1 MKHKP
6 VFSICYL
13 EGKEVFNASRRKRER
28 EERKRRKV
36 KEGRRK
42 GAGKEGRKKSTFTTE
57 RLSQDGLCWHL
68 LSWRPSQRSIRPRP
82 LTF

>member
-42 GAGKEGRKKSTFTTE
+42 GAGKEGRKEKHVYNRKAFP
-57 RLSQDGLCWHL
+57 GLPL
-68 LSWRPSQRSIRPRP
+68 LAPAVLAS
-82 LTF
+82 